1 MTDGTLLTF
10 PDTVTP
16 DGKSLIVQQRDAKGQ
31 WALNVVSLAG
41 SHDVTA
47 LLAKPFNEQLAD
59 LSPDGKWIAYES
71 DESGA
76 YEIYVRP
83 FPRVDEARL
92 QIWTVIGLVPAILAF
107 TGIFICCRRVMFHR
121 PSNPRQTS
129 GHA

>member
-1 MTDGTLLTF
+1 MRSGPRSRPDRSVPPRRARIRFLRSETSADGTGTAERLTDGTLLTF

-71 DESGA
+71 DESG
-76 YEIYVRP
+76 
-83 FPRVDEARL
+83 
-92 QIWTVIGLVPAILAF
+92 
-107 TGIFICCRRVMFHR
+107 
-121 PSNPRQTS
+121 
-129 GHA
+129 